1 MRIRG
6 QILVIA
12 AILLSIGLLILAVAV
27 DGGRVY
33 LEHLR
38 LERSAQSAADAGIGV
53 AAEQVVTLAA
63 ARQTEAAEAPACAA
77 TFPAP
82 CTPTPPPFP
91 IQAWLTEADRQA
103 LVSAA
108 IQAEVE
114 SVARSYAEQNG
125 LASETTF
132 VDYPFDYQAQDAVVR
147 VRVRTRRQ
155 LEILLAGLLDPDW
168 VNLEAAAVAQVPQ
181 R

>member
-1 MRIRG
+1 MNDRA

-12 AILLSIGLLILAVAV
+12 AILLSLGLLILAVAV
-27 DGGRVY
+27 DGGRLY
-33 LEHLR
+33 LEQVR
-38 LERSAQSAADAGIGV
+38 LERSAQAAADAGIGV

-63 ARQTEAAEAPACAA
+63 ARQTEAALAPACAA
-77 TFPAP
+77 PPPAA

-91 IQAWLTEADRQA
+91 VEAWLSDTDRES

-108 IQAEVE
+108 MQAQVE
-114 SVARSYAEQNG
+114 SVAMNYAERNG
-125 LASETTF
+125 LGPETTF
-132 VDYPFDYQAQDAVVR
+132 VDYPFDHQPQDAVVR
-147 VRVRTRRQ
+147 VRVRTGRQ

-168 VNLEAAAVAQVPQ
+168 VRLEAAAISTVPQ